1 MKQLVRQ
8 PCFWLVGL
16 AVIVLFNR
24 LLTGMLVPTFV
35 RDSPGYV
42 EFDWSEPLSQKR
54 TIGYPL
60 FLAVTSL
67 FGGDQRAVPVAHWIA
82 LTSACGVF
90 YWGLRR
96 VGYSAWTAGWCAAT
110 LLLGRSV
117 IDLGHQVIGDSLAL
131 SLSIAATGCFL
142 ATRRS
147 AVRSWPFVGCA
158 VLTFLAYQVRPA
170 YLFLLP
176 LWPVASLWI
185 EMTEASGRTMRM
197 RASRATA
204 FAAATLLPF
213 LAFCGLRAVTVGHFG
228 LVPFGGYN
236 IVGVA
241 GQILDDR
248 LVNDLPSD
256 LQPLGKEIMRLRKEH
271 DESDMPVDFLTMEK
285 RFNSTIWQMAV
296 PAANAIYDDDTVEV
310 NQALSKLS
318 KQVIRQRPQA
328 YVHWLVGNTNHA
340 RQQLTQLTVF
350 DKGTLLVGLL
360 LIYAHLSS
368 LVVGVRRRS
377 SVANTEADVQHR
389 ERHIVF
395 WIAIL
400 FALAKTSLVVL
411 VEPANDRY
419 MTPAMVFL
427 PAVLAVFTAQYAQRV
442 LCPRVG

>member
-1 MKQLVRQ
+1 
-8 PCFWLVGL
+8 
-16 AVIVLFNR
+16 
-24 LLTGMLVPTFV
+24 
-35 RDSPGYV
+35 
-42 EFDWSEPLSQKR
+42 
-54 TIGYPL
+54 
-60 FLAVTSL
+60 
-67 FGGDQRAVPVAHWIA
+67 
-82 LTSACGVF
+82 
-90 YWGLRR
+90 
-96 VGYSAWTAGWCAAT
+96 
-110 LLLGRSV
+110 
-117 IDLGHQVIGDSLAL
+117 
-131 SLSIAATGCFL
+131 
-142 ATRRS
+142 
-147 AVRSWPFVGCA
+147 
-158 VLTFLAYQVRPA
+158 
-170 YLFLLP
+170 
-176 LWPVASLWI
+176 
-185 EMTEASGRTMRM
+185 
-197 RASRATA
+197 
-204 FAAATLLPF
+204 
-213 LAFCGLRAVTVGHFG
+213 
-228 LVPFGGYN
+228 
-236 IVGVA
+236 
-241 GQILDDR
+241 
-248 LVNDLPSD
+248 
-256 LQPLGKEIMRLRKEH
+256 
-271 DESDMPVDFLTMEK
+271 
-285 RFNSTIWQMAV
+285 MAV